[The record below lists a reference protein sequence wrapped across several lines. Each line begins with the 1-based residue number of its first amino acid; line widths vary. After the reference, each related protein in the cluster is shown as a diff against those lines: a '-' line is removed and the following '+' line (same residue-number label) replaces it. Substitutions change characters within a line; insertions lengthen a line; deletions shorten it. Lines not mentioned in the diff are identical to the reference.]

1 MKLMYDLPE
10 VDKAALDAAAPGE
23 KTMYVIPFNIVEDK
37 FVSGWTCVTD
47 KKIYCIL
54 DGKVLN
60 TFDLAKCT
68 VFSTE
73 VLYGNCGFYAVID
86 GTTTLICRFLSG
98 RNLPRYSVL
107 VQACEDLAEKCRKDA
122 DPGEPVVNKEAERF
136 CPTCGRPFIAGSKI
150 CPFCRNTKEVYMK
163 LWGLTKGLRLML
175 FFPLIVSAISLCL
188 SFLLP
193 QVQKAAVDG
202 YLLNESIRPVDS
214 IGDPNLHAFLL
225 IFLAIIS
232 IDLTHR
238 ILGVLQSR
246 VSAISGNKFTLMMR
260 TLLYEK
266 ISTLSVSSI
275 GRKSTGDLMGRISG
289 DVNAVQAFMTGQLPS
304 LFSQAISFVFALV
317 LLLIL
322 NPVMSLFVFIPL
334 PLVIYLVYRFW
345 GIMQRR
351 NVKNWILAHHVN
363 LYLQDVLNG
372 IRIVKVFGNEERAV
386 EGFHKRTDRSSR
398 YSEANA
404 KLYDTVF
411 PLLGFA
417 VRIGSYLIMFY
428 GNYLLFKGTMSYGEL
443 HQFNSYVNII
453 YGPLMTITFIPRQVS
468 AFLTSLGKVLEI
480 LEEEPEV
487 SDIGLPIDISIEGDV
502 SIRDVTFGYDSY
514 NPVLEHINFE
524 VQKGEMIGIVGHSGC
539 GKTTLIN
546 LLMRLYDVT
555 EGEILIDGVNIK
567 DISQN
572 ALRSQIGVVL
582 QETHLFSGSI
592 RDNIKYAKPF
602 ATDEEVVRA
611 AKMANAHDFIVNL
624 PEGYNT
630 MVGEKGYSLSGG
642 ERQRVAIARALIHD
656 PKILI
661 LDEATAALD
670 TETEKLIQDAI
681 NKLAKDRTCFAIA
694 HRLSTLRNA
703 DRLIVL
709 DKGHL
714 AECGTHQELLDQKG
728 FYWRLVM
735 AQRQDS
741 GMLTQTAAAKEAGEA
756 ARRQKVLAKKNG

>member
-10 VDKAALDAAAPGE
+10 VDQAALDAAVAPGE
-23 KTMYVIPFNIVEDK
+23 KTMYVIPFNVVEDK

-47 KKIYCIL
+47 QRIYCIL
-54 DGKVLN
+54 EGKVLN
-60 TFDLAKCT
+60 TFELSKCT
-68 VFSTE
+68 IFSTE
-73 VLYGNCGFYAVID
+73 VLYGNCAFYAVID

-107 VQACEDLAEKCRKDA
+107 VQACEDLAEKCRKKA
-122 DPGEPVVNKEAERF
+122 NPGEPVVNNDAERF
-136 CPTCGRPFIAGSKI
+136 CPKCGRPFIRGSTI

-163 LWGLTKGLRLML
+163 LWGLTRGLRLML
-175 FFPLIVSAISLCL
+175 FFPLFVSAISLVIQ
-188 SFLLP
+188 FVLP
-193 QVQKAAVDG
+193 LIQKIAVND
-202 YLLNESIRPVDS
+202 YLTNESIRPVQS
-214 IGDPNLHAFLL
+214 LGDPNLHAFVL
-225 IFLAIIS
+225 IFIS
-232 IDLTHR
+232 IIAIDLVSR

-266 ISTLSVSSI
+266 ISTLSISSI
-275 GRKSTGDLMGRISG
+275 GRKSTGDLMGRITG
-289 DVNAVQAFMTGQLPS
+289 DVNAVQSFVTGQLPS
-304 LFSQAISFVFALV
+304 LFSQAASFVLALV
-317 LLLIL
+317 FLLIL
-322 NPVMSLFVFIPL
+322 NPTMSLFVFVPIPF
-334 PLVIYLVYRFW
+334 VVYLVGKFW
-345 GIMQRR
+345 GTMQRR

-363 LYLQDVLNG
+363 LFLQDVLNG
-372 IRIVKVFGNEERAV
+372 IRVVKAFGNEER
-386 EGFHKRTDRSSR
+386 EIKNFHARTNRSAE

-417 VRIGSYLIMFY
+417 VRIGSYLILFY
-428 GNYLLFKGTMSYGEL
+428 GNYLLFTGAMNYGDL
-443 HQFNSYVNII
+443 HQFNSYANII
-453 YGPLMTITFIPRQVS
+453 YGPLLTITFIPRNVS

-502 SIRDVTFGYDSY
+502 SIRNVTFGYDSY
-514 NPVLEHINFE
+514 NPVLEGINLE
-524 VQKGEMIGIVGHSGC
+524 VAKGEMIGVVGHSGS

-546 LLMRLYDVT
+546 LLMRLYDVS

-592 RDNIKYAKPF
+592 RDNIKYAKPH
-602 ATDEEVVRA
+602 ATDEEVVAA

-642 ERQRVAIARALIHD
+642 ERQRIAIARALIHN

-681 NKLAKDRTCFAIA
+681 NKLSKDRTTFAIA

-728 FYWRLVM
+728 LYWRLVM

-741 GMLTQTAAAKEAGEA
+741 GMLKQAKAKADGDA
-756 ARRQKVLAKKNG
+756 ARKQKLQANA

>member
-10 VDKAALDAAAPGE
+10 VDKAAFEAVASGE
-23 KTMYVIPFNIVEDK
+23 KTMYVIPFNIVDDK
-37 FVSGWTCVTD
+37 FVNGWTCVTD
-47 KKIYCIL
+47 KRIYCIL
-54 DGKVLN
+54 DGKVLS
-60 TFDLAKCT
+60 TFELARCT

-73 VLYGNCGFYAVID
+73 VLYGNCAFYAVID

-107 VQACEDLAEKCRKDA
+107 VQTCEVLAEKCRKAA
-122 DPGEPVVNKEAERF
+122 DPGEPVVNNEAERF

-175 FFPLIVSAISLCL
+175 FFPLLVSAISLFF

-193 QVQKAAVDG
+193 QIQKVAVND
-202 YLLNESIRPVDS
+202 YLLNEGIRPVTS
-214 IGDPNLHAFLL
+214 MSDPNLRAFML

-232 IDLTHR
+232 IDLASR

-275 GRKSTGDLMGRISG
+275 GRKSTGDLMGRITG
-289 DVNAVQAFMTGQLPS
+289 DVNAVQSFVTGQLPS
-304 LFSQAISFVFALV
+304 LFSQAVSFVFALA

-322 NPVMSLFVFIPL
+322 DPMMSLFVFIPL
-334 PLVIYLVYRFW
+334 PLIVYLVSKFW
-345 GIMQRR
+345 NTMQRR
-351 NVKNWILAHHVN
+351 NVKNWVLAHHVN
-363 LYLQDVLNG
+363 LFLQDVLNG
-372 IRIVKVFGNEERAV
+372 IRVVKAFGNEER
-386 EGFHKRTDRSSR
+386 EIKNFHERTNRSSK
-398 YSEANA
+398 YSEGNA

-411 PLLGFA
+411 PLLAFG

-443 HQFNSYVNII
+443 HQFNSYANII
-453 YGPLMTITFIPRQVS
+453 YGPLLTITFIPRQIS
-468 AFLTSLGKVLEI
+468 EFLTSLGKVLEI

-502 SIRDVTFGYDSY
+502 SIRNVTFGYDSY
-514 NPVLEHINFE
+514 NPVLENINFE
-524 VQKGEMIGIVGHSGC
+524 VKKGEMIGIVGHSGC

-582 QETHLFSGSI
+582 QETFLFSGTI
-592 RDNIKYAKPF
+592 YDNIAYAKPD
-602 ATDEEVVRA
+602 ATRDEVITA
-611 AKMANAHDFIVNL
+611 AKIAGAHSFIMKLPNA
-624 PEGYNT
+624 YNT
-630 MVGEKGYSLSGG
+630 RVGERGHTLSGG
-642 ERQRVAIARALIHD
+642 ERQRVAIARALLHN
-656 PKILI
+656 PRILI
-661 LDEATAALD
+661 LDEATASLD
-670 TETEKLIQDAI
+670 TETEKQIQDALQ
-681 NKLAKDRTCFAIA
+681 KLIADRTTLAIA

-703 DRLIVL
+703 TRILVL
-709 DKGHL
+709 DKGGL
-714 AECGTHQELLDQKG
+714 AEMGSHEELMRKKG
-728 FYWRLVM
+728 IYYGLVM
-735 AQRQDS
+735 AQRQMS
-741 GMLTQTAAAKEAGEA
+741 KMSPKNEAPAE
-756 ARRQKVLAKKNG
+756 LAKTNAS